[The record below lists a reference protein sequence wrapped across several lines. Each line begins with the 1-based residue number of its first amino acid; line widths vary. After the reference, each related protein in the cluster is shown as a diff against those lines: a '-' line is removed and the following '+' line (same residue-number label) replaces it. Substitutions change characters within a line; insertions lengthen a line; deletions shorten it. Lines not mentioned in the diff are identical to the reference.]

1 MKFDVYC
8 DESRPDV
15 LHSKNPGSSRL
26 VIGSLWL
33 PQEKRLELKKA
44 LHALRD
50 THKVGGE
57 FKWGKLSPSREP
69 FYTALLDLFFAQGE
83 ELRFRCIS
91 VDRKRIDLVHY
102 HQGDQELG
110 FYKFYYQLLHHWIL
124 DFNEYQIFC
133 DHKLNR
139 DRTRL
144 HVLRDCLDNA
154 NLSSTIS
161 CVQAIPSEESVL
173 LQLADVLTSAAA
185 ARLNG
190 SLNEGTAKTRFVV
203 DLEDRLGRKIAPTW
217 RSEQKFNVFEIQPG
231 GGW

>member
-15 LHSKNPGSSRL
+15 IHSKQPNGSRL

-33 PQEKRLELKKA
+33 PTANRKELKDS

-50 THKVGGE
+50 KHKIGGE
-57 FKWGKLSPSREP
+57 FKWGKLSPSKEP
-69 FYTALLDLFFAQGE
+69 FYQALIDLFFAQGS

-91 VDRKRIDLVHY
+91 VDRERVDLLHF

-110 FYKFYYQLLHHWIL
+110 FYKFYYQLLHHWIHDL
-124 DFNEYQIFC
+124 NDYQIFC
-133 DHKLNR
+133 DHKMNR

-144 HVLRDCLDNA
+144 HVLRNCLANA
-154 NLSSTIS
+154 NISSQIS
-161 CVQAIPSEESVL
+161 AVQAIPSEESVL
-173 LQLADVLTSAAA
+173 LQFVDVLTSAAA
-185 ARLNG
+185 ARLNNALRED
-190 SLNEGTAKTRFVV
+190 SAKSRFVEE
-203 DLEDRLGRKIAPTW
+203 LEQRLGHPIRSTW
-217 RSEQKFNVFEIQPG
+217 KSEKKFNVFEIQPG